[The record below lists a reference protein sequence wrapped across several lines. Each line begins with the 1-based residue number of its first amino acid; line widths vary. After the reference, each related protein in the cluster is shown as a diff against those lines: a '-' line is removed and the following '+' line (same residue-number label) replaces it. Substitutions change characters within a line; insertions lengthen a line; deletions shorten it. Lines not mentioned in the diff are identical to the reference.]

1 MLSKLLDG
9 CKVKRH
15 RKKGS
20 ENYSHTNVRGLLIL
34 VHFYNLS
41 WEFHPLQSFAH
52 QLRQNDYHAY
62 PFGPDFY
69 PRSQFHNPNCPL
81 DVPPKDHAGTATL
94 NMLSLTQSCLLACL
108 HPSFPVAWKSIW
120 GINVGA
126 MCPQIHSSP
135 FPCSAQHAQ
144 GR

>member
-34 VHFYNLS
+34 VPFYNLS

-62 PFGPDFY
+62 PFSPDFY

-81 DVPPKDHAGTATL
+81 DGSTRRSGRDSNFEYAIFDSWLPPSLPPHQ
-94 NMLSLTQSCLLACL
+94 LSS
-108 HPSFPVAWKSIW
+108 
-120 GINVGA
+120 GMEINLGY
-126 MCPQIHSSP
+126 
-135 FPCSAQHAQ
+135 
-144 GR
+144 